1 MSKETKI
8 VVVANQ
14 FNSEGVSYQFV
25 NINDYFCETGKC
37 GAVHAMS
44 GEKALS
50 HSFVLDTLRK
60 IMGKTLTIIDSSIDD
75 ERKNKAMKDLVRN
88 VISDEMQFSAGMAF
102 DQEILTE
109 MAEEHFDGMS
119 DEEIEASSVTIEEAL
134 GVK

>member
-1 MSKETKI
+1 MSKNKI
-8 VVVANQ
+8 VAVGKLN
-14 FNSEGVSYQFV
+14 NEGVTYQTL

-37 GAVHAMS
+37 GAVHAIS

-60 IMGKTLTIIDSSIDD
+60 VMGKTLTIIDSSIDD
-75 ERKNKAMKDLVRN
+75 ERKNKAMKDLVRS
-88 VISDEMQFSAGMAF
+88 VISDEMQFSAEMAF
-102 DQEILTE
+102 DQEVLSE

-119 DEEIEASSVTIEEAL
+119 DEEIEKHSVTIEEAL